1 MYQCDGLWNCHA
13 YRHTVQAERQ
23 AAAGV
28 LGFVVG
34 NGGVAKTLPVHSL
47 EPEVPHAPARHQ
59 HPRHR
64 SRTVPLELA
73 MPPPKCAEVFP
84 ATVLL
89 TTFRFPPEPMVEKL

>member
-34 NGGVAKTLPVHSL
+34 NGGVAKTHC
-47 EPEVPHAPARHQ
+47 PARTGNATAEMC
-59 HPRHR
+59 R
-64 SRTVPLELA
+64 SISCDCAADDVQISARTDG
-73 MPPPKCAEVFP
+73 
-84 ATVLL
+84 
-89 TTFRFPPEPMVEKL
+89 